1 MKTKLEAYKN
11 RFKLTLNSYSSQYKP
26 DKDINVNKE
35 LKKNERELVQKFAE
49 TLEISE
55 DLTESLYNEYLDSTF
70 NQFHVGDEL
79 FEKIDTNELVTVHF
93 EKFVCFYYRERYA
106 FIKILILIASTTGE
120 NVEVDYD
127 NSSKETTVMNLVR
140 RVFSKEDSETMH
152 KSVLSDYVNL
162 CKQVKV
168 SSNTQFSKNPLI
180 TESFNQAHFVQA
192 VEELELILEL
202 MLILVSVNKITINS
216 FFEVGGEFAKYS
228 IVKWLSSP
236 KIASKLNSTRII
248 EQIAYLQILITVKLT
263 KVEREVLGEGISDP
277 LNNDEKIKFIST
289 NSKDLISDIIS
300 SFGSNFIASP
310 VMLACSSL
318 LYHFSIDPNLGKV
331 INKETKLIMNR
342 MFASAVRENVL
353 NNMLMM
359 FASNI
364 FSNKVFIIYFI
375 FVIIM
380 LYFKLFIKIQDG

>member
-1 MKTKLEAYKN
+1 LKTKLEAYKN

-26 DKDINVNKE
+26 DKDINKE

-152 KSVLSDYVNL
+152 KSVLGDYVNL

-168 SSNTQFSKNPLI
+168 SSNTQFSKNLLI
-180 TESFNQAHFVQA
+180 TESFNQARFVQA

-380 LYFKLFIKIQDG
+380 LYFKLFIIIQEG

>member
-1 MKTKLEAYKN
+1 
-11 RFKLTLNSYSSQYKP
+11 
-26 DKDINVNKE
+26 
-35 LKKNERELVQKFAE
+35 
-49 TLEISE
+49 
-55 DLTESLYNEYLDSTF
+55 
-70 NQFHVGDEL
+70 
-79 FEKIDTNELVTVHF
+79 
-93 EKFVCFYYRERYA
+93 
-106 FIKILILIASTTGE
+106 
-120 NVEVDYD
+120 
-127 NSSKETTVMNLVR
+127 
-140 RVFSKEDSETMH
+140 MH
-152 KSVLSDYVNL
+152 KSVLGDYVNL

-168 SSNTQFSKNPLI
+168 SSNTQFSKNLLI
-180 TESFNQAHFVQA
+180 TESFNQARFVQA

-216 FFEVGGEFAKYS
+216 FFEVGGELAKYS

>member
-168 SSNTQFSKNPLI
+168 SSNTQFSKNPLV